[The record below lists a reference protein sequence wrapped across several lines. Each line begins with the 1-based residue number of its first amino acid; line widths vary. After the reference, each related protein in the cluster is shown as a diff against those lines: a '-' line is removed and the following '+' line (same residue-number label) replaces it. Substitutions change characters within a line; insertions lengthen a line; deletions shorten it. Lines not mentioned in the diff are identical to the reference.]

1 MDYQWYPGHM
11 TKARRAM
18 QEDIRLIDLV
28 IEILDA
34 RIPYA
39 SRNPD
44 IDTLAA
50 GKARIIVL
58 AKEDLAD
65 PAANE
70 AWKRYFESRGAIVIC
85 GDARGKGI
93 ARQMQPLIEKA
104 CEKKI
109 ARDRAR
115 GILNRPVRAMVCGI
129 PNVGKST
136 LINSMAGRASAKT
149 GNKPGVTRGRQ
160 WIRLKGQVELLDT
173 PGLLWPRFEDQTVG
187 MHLAM
192 VGSIRD
198 EIIERELL
206 AAQLIALLQ
215 TRYPGCLE
223 ERYGLEAD
231 GAQHPS
237 ESTAESKVESAADH
251 LLEETAQSAADHL
264 LEETAQ
270 SAADAQSYA
279 REMQLLRRIALQ
291 TGCLM
296 RGQEADVQRC
306 AARVIDDFR
315 KGKLGK
321 ISLEIPNPTN

>member
-18 QEDIRLIDLV
+18 TEDMKLIDLV
-28 IEILDA
+28 IEILDS
-34 RIPYA
+34 RIPYS

-58 AKEDLAD
+58 NKADLAD
-65 PAANE
+65 PAVNE
-70 AWKRYFESRGAIVIC
+70 QWKRYFESMGMHVIS
-85 GDARGKGI
+85 GDARDKGMI
-93 ARQMQPLIEKA
+93 RQMQPLIEKA

-129 PNVGKST
+129 PNAGKST

-149 GNKPGVTRGRQ
+149 GNKPGVTRGKQ
-160 WIRLKGQVELLDT
+160 WIRLKGRVELLDT
-173 PGLLWPRFEDQTVG
+173 PGLLWPKFEDQTVG

-198 EIIERELL
+198 EIIESEKLAAELL
-206 AAQLIALLQ
+206 ELMERL
-215 TRYPGCLE
+215 YPGYVN
-223 ERYGLEAD
+223 ERYGIGTGPD
-231 GAQHPS
+231 NAQDTGRDVS
-237 ESTAESKVESAADH
+237 DKYMD
-251 LLEETAQSAADHL
+251 LLAL
-264 LEETAQ
+264 
-270 SAADAQSYA
+270 
-279 REMQLLRRIALQ
+279 IAVK

-296 RGQEADVQRC
+296 KGSQPDVGRC
-306 AARVIDDFR
+306 ARRVLDDFR
-315 KGKLGK
+315 KGKSGK